1 MSPSY
6 RPVLDDHEIVNT
18 LSPIPLAKIAQHSK
32 IGGRVVNIPGS
43 GVTASALSSPGA
55 AGGQEG
61 DEGYS
66 NN

>member
-43 GVTASALSSPGA
+43 GVSSPGA